1 MAESSNQLCDAR
13 RFCKPCADDFSGH
26 GFAEE
31 MALSFVAAM
40 GLDLPHLLFRLDAL
54 GDHPLVEAGAKTG
67 DCTDDL
73 GVALFAQALNER
85 PIDLDLLEGEF
96 TQVVERRL
104 TRPEV
109 VERNADTQILELLH
123 RRQRSVAVL
132 EQQALRD
139 FKLQA
144 LRGQTGLRQGGNDVQ
159 S

>member
-1 MAESSNQLCDAR
+1 
-13 RFCKPCADDFSGH
+13 
-26 GFAEE
+26 

-67 DCTDDL
+67 DCTDDHL

-85 PIDLDLLEGEF
+85 LIDLDLLEGEF

-109 VERNADTQILELLH
+109 VERNADTQI
-123 RRQRSVAVL
+123 
-132 EQQALRD
+132 
-139 FKLQA
+139 F
-144 LRGQTGLRQGGNDVQ
+144 
-159 S
+159 